1 MAQVTPVC
9 FTSAPS
15 QWNTICTKML
25 LQAFASQ
32 LNSLLCLWKALF
44 GWLVSVVIVA
54 CALQECSVQQSYL
67 LPFKKKKIICFL
79 CCADSEATAKRE
91 IEFFFPEFNMEKWF
105 QEMGNVFS
113 AGQVEFNSDTCEHVP
128 AGKQMPA
135 H

>member
-1 MAQVTPVC
+1 MCTPRMLSITIL
-9 FTSAPS
+9 FTG
-15 QWNTICTKML
+15 
-25 LQAFASQ
+25 
-32 LNSLLCLWKALF
+32 LF
-44 GWLVSVVIVA
+44 FFLFS
-54 CALQECSVQQSYL
+54 
-67 LPFKKKKIICFL
+67 FHMFFL

-128 AGKQMPA
+128 VGKQMPA